1 MDIDKDN
8 MVEVGVVD
16 ETEEEDM
23 VELCGRVEC
32 KNEGRHDQ
40 RTRVRG
46 EERIRPRPRTDW
58 QIDTRISVHTH
69 KCTCV
74 QPATTTGNRNEQP
87 HQRPYVL
94 ILCSITA
101 ARREGTTLS

>member
-1 MDIDKDN
+1 MNIDEDGV
-8 MVEVGVVD
+8 VEVGVVD

-23 VELCGRVEC
+23 VGLCGRVEC

-58 QIDTRISVHTH
+58 QIDTKRLIHTQLYV
-69 KCTCV
+69 C
-74 QPATTTGNRNEQP
+74 ATQQKQ
-87 HQRPYVL
+87 HQQ
-94 ILCSITA
+94 
-101 ARREGTTLS
+101 